1 MQGAS
6 SSLSGVPVRSE
17 YAGFWRRLA
26 ALLIDAVVL
35 GLVAGLVL
43 GSLGLRTDGPLGV
56 GNLVAIAIGWLYFA
70 LLESSPVQA
79 TVGKMVLG
87 IVVTDL
93 SHNPISFGRATG
105 RHFAKV
111 LSAAILFIGF
121 LMAATTER
129 KQALHDIVTGCLV
142 MRKA

>member
-1 MQGAS
+1 
-6 SSLSGVPVRSE
+6 VRSE

-26 ALLIDAVVL
+26 ALLIDAMVL
-35 GLVAGLVL
+35 GLVGGLVL
-43 GSLGLRTDGPLGV
+43 GSLGLRADEPLGV

-93 SHNPISFGRATG
+93 SHNRISFGRATG
-105 RHFAKV
+105 RHFAKI
-111 LSAAILFIGF
+111 LSAAILLIGF
-121 LMAATTER
+121 LMAAFTER
-129 KQALHDIVTGCLV
+129 KQALHDIVTACLV
-142 MRKA
+142 MRKT